1 MKQIM
6 KNLFLATLLLPFVL
20 VGCQEEPEEP
30 QTTITIEQT
39 IAVSAMGGPQKVV
52 YTLTNPTEGATLVVE
67 EVSAEWVHDLV
78 VLPEEITFVVD
89 ANLAVGATPREA
101 TFEVTY
107 GGKSLATITVKQE
120 SVSGSFAVEVHN
132 VTPESIDFTITPT
145 NETMTYLVNVAPKS
159 YIERLGGLEE
169 YALIEAEVYRDS
181 FYGDMLDE
189 YLLSGTTTKTIT
201 IEGAPQEPM
210 WLWVAGV
217 VRAADAERT
226 PMLVAE
232 PTYEEFLF
240 LPYPTLTLEAEGAEQ
255 FDIAAG
261 SHTIPFTLTNAIEGE
276 EITLTLLEGAE
287 NWVHTYSVNYVES
300 TIVIEYSENLL
311 AIERKGTIAISYPY
325 TETLFYSIS
334 QSANIQSENITF
346 ELDIKELHYN
356 RVVVDCTPSN
366 DNVKYVVGALAKS
379 DFEGAYYQSDPYKIP
394 EFDLSATYPTF
405 LVVKGVQS
413 GLMLNNPAILYDTE
427 WYIYAYAIDEDEKV
441 ATSDVEMVLVTL
453 VDDSPYFIWE
463 DERVV
468 AGDYSHSLT
477 TDNKERTF
485 TIKYSIGNAT
495 PGGVVT
501 VEEPYDNILVKTD
514 GKRVTHDPEAQT
526 ITFTVSAN
534 TDGYKRTTYI
544 YMKYF
549 SSEED
554 TSSDANSSLKI
565 VQNR

>member
-20 VGCQEEPEEP
+20 VGCQEPEEP

-39 IAVSAMGGPQKVV
+39 IAVSAMGGPQKVA
-52 YTLTNPTEGATLVVE
+52 YTLTNPTEGVTLVAE
-67 EVSAEWVHDLV
+67 GASAEWINDLAV
-78 VLPEEITFVVD
+78 EPEEITFVVD

-120 SVSGSFAVEVHN
+120 SVSGSFAVEVHK
-132 VTPESIDFTITPT
+132 VTPETIDFTITPT
-145 NETMTYLVNVAPKS
+145 NPTMTYLVNVAPKS
-159 YIERLGGLEE
+159 YIEGLGGLEE
-169 YALIEAEVYRDS
+169 YAIIEAEVYRDS
-181 FYGDMLDE
+181 FYGDMLDD

-217 VRAADAERT
+217 VRAADSERT

-232 PTYEEFLF
+232 PTYEEFQF
-240 LPYPTLTLEAEGAEQ
+240 LPYPTFALQRGTDHIDSIEGGTYTLQYTLENPFEGGVLGVEIAEDGQKWVHNVSINE
-255 FDIAAG
+255 
-261 SHTIPFTLTNAIEGE
+261 SEHTITFDYDENA
-276 EITLTLLEGAE
+276 
-287 NWVHTYSVNYVES
+287 YP
-300 TIVIEYSENLL
+300 
-311 AIERKGTIAISYPY
+311 IERKATLWVSYDY
-325 TETLFYSIS
+325 AATC
-334 QSANIQSENITF
+334 TF
-346 ELDIKELHYN
+346 ELTQIANLATENVEFEITIKELHYN
-356 RVVVDCTPSN
+356 RVIVDCTPSN
-366 DNVKYVVGALAKS
+366 NNVKYVVGALAKS
-379 DFEGAYYQSDPYKIP
+379 DFEGAYYQSNPNKIP

-405 LVVKGVQS
+405 LVVKGAQS
-413 GLMLNNPAILYDTE
+413 GLVLNNPAILYDTE
-427 WYIYAYAIDEDEKV
+427 WYIYAYAINDNEEV
-441 ATSDVEMVLVTL
+441 ATSEVEMVLVTL

-468 AGDYSHSLT
+468 AGDYSNTLT
-477 TDNKERTF
+477 TDNKEQTF

-501 VEEPYDNILVKTD
+501 IEEPYDNILVKTD

-534 TDGYKRTTYI
+534 GDGYKRTTYI

-565 VQNR
+565 VQNK